1 MNFTADIAGKTANDN
16 KRRKKNIN
24 KEKSLLE
31 DTERIAELLGAAI
44 SKTDNSYIDN
54 IQNGKETEIARL
66 KNAEDSI
73 SDLDKEKRS
82 DEIAEKKLFLYLDE
96 TRSRVL
102 PHSREIVVEH
112 REEVFHAIKTFLNV
126 VKIANYDGLVSLE
139 KETEILSD
147 SSTQSDQMF
156 VFGLQAI
163 IDDFWT
169 EHIMEKI
176 FRQYQVD
183 SGDIYMD
190 FMLYFC
196 IRIIIAMQ
204 EGLSDTAIKRLC
216 LSMIPIE
223 EHKALEEYLKYGLY
237 AINEGSQECTMWTR

>member
-1 MNFTADIAGKTANDN
+1 MDFMADTARKTANGN
-16 KRRKKNIN
+16 KHRRKNIN

-31 DTERIAELLGAAI
+31 DTERIAELLGVAI

-54 IQNGKETEIARL
+54 IQNRKETEIVKL
-66 KNAEDSI
+66 KNAEDSV
-73 SDLDKEKRS
+73 SDPDKEKRS
-82 DEIAEKKLFLYLDE
+82 EEETAKKKLFLYLDE

-102 PHSREIVVEH
+102 PHCREIVAEH

-139 KETEILSD
+139 RETKLLSD
-147 SSTQSDQMF
+147 SSIQSDQMF
-156 VFGLQAI
+156 AFGLQAI

-169 EHIMEKI
+169 EHIMEKV

-190 FMLYFC
+190 CILYFC
-196 IRIIIAMQ
+196 IRIVIAIQ
-204 EGLSDTAIKRLC
+204 EGLSCTFVKRLC
-216 LSMIPIE
+216 LSMIPME
-223 EHKALEEYLKYGLY
+223 EHKAFEEYLKYGLY
-237 AINEGSQECTMWTR
+237 AINGGNQECIM